1 MSLIPIRSFSDQLPV
16 IFVEA
21 RMQGNPNAVLAQL
34 GLSLDADECNVALF
48 RCNLIKKALIGS
60 GFANAASI

>member
-48 RCNLIKKALIGS
+48 SVLRRKDNGRMKWP
-60 GFANAASI
+60 